1 MRRFCFTCLLT
12 LFVVLPSLAEEKKQP
27 INISWNELTEMPEN
41 GSLYKTFSFKGARY
55 DAVEK
60 GLPYLVQLIEI
71 PDGVNQLELSLK
83 NVEAKE
89 ISAEERIVIN
99 RISNLDLTPDYTI
112 VTIKKRKYAEIKV
125 YPFVKTRN
133 GLVKKIN
140 NFDLSLVYE
149 TAFLA
154 KKRVAD
160 FTNNSILSTGKW
172 YKIAV
177 IEDGVHRITPEMLSD
192 KGIDVTSINPGNI
205 RIYGNGGGM
214 LPERN
219 DVERLDDIQENA
231 IIVNGGSDGSFDS
244 GDEILFYG
252 QSPHRWTYNDNTNRY
267 EHIQNLYRDTTYY
280 FLNTDLGP
288 GKRISDLTPASGTTN
303 VTSSSYDSYWFHES
317 ETENIVNSGRQWFGE
332 KFDVVDN
339 YNFNA
344 EFNNRISSAP
354 IYIKARAVG
363 RSSAA
368 TSIEIKHNNS
378 EVLEFSIGT
387 FVNGDTKVDDGEG
400 DAEFNSSDS
409 NIDLR
414 VSYIHTLNPSAF
426 AYLDYIELQSRST
439 IRLSDGQTI
448 FRDYTTVGAG
458 NITEFSISSWNT
470 GQIVWDV
477 SDPINTRNVLVNGS
491 NGSFKTATDVLKE
504 YVIFDGSSYLEPEI
518 LPNLVP
524 NQNLHGLAQADYI
537 VVSHPKFLSEA
548 NRLANFHK
556 EQSNMSSV
564 VVTTDQIYNEFG
576 SGGQDLTAIKD
587 FVRMFYER
595 STSEADM
602 PKNLLLFGDASF
614 DYKHR
619 VVDNSNYVP
628 TFESYSS
635 FNIKGSF
642 STDDYFVLLDPEE
655 GASGAIKSEQVDMGV
670 GRFIVRTEDEARAVV
685 DKVIAYVQS
694 SSLGD
699 WRNRIVFV
707 ADDVDDDWERALSIH
722 ADGVSDIVKENYK
735 SANID
740 KIYADAYVQ
749 ESSSGGARYPE
760 VQRAITDRVNR
771 GSLIIHYYG
780 HGGELGWGTERFLEN
795 EDIISWDN
803 INNMPVFVTA
813 TCEFSRYDDAERISA
828 GEYVQ
833 LNEKGGGIALFTT
846 TRTISEPSARGLS
859 SEFYNHALNKEY
871 TMGEVLQKMKNSLS
885 SGSEKRNFI
894 LLGDPA
900 LKMAYPKYDIV
911 ATTINDQ
918 PLEAFTDTLKAL
930 SLVTISGEV
939 RNGANLMEDFSGLL
953 FPSIF
958 DKVVERTT
966 LNNDNAKYSDGE
978 PVPPVEFD
986 LQKNIVYRGKVAV
999 ENGRFTFSFIV
1010 PKDIQL
1016 RVDDGRFSFY
1026 AHNNTIDASG
1036 YYNEVKIGDIN
1047 GDAADDSDGPDLQLY
1062 MNDESFVFGGL
1073 TDESPNL
1080 LAIISD
1086 QSGINTVG
1094 SGIGHD
1100 LVAVLD
1106 DKNEDVVVLNDYY
1119 EADLN
1124 SYQQGRILYPFADL
1138 TEGLHTLKVKVWD
1151 VYNNSR
1157 ESHTEFVVAASAGL
1171 ALKHVLNYP
1180 NPFTSFTDFHF
1191 EHNRA
1196 NDVLDVQVQIFTVSG
1211 RLVKTINTQVQTD
1224 SSFRESSIRWDG
1236 NDDFG
1241 DNIGKGVYVY
1251 RLKVRAGSDQSTAE
1265 EIEKLVIL
1273 K

>member
-1 MRRFCFTCLLT
+1 MRRFCFTCLLI
-12 LFVVLPSLAEEKKQP
+12 LFVSLPLLAEEKSQT
-27 INISWNELTEMPEN
+27 INISWNPLTEMPDN
-41 GSLYKTFSFKGARY
+41 GSVYKTFSFKGARY
-55 DAVEK
+55 DGVKNE
-60 GLPYLVQLIEI
+60 LPYLVKLIEL
-71 PDGVNQLELSLK
+71 PDGVDQLELTLR
-83 NVEAKE
+83 NVQSSEMNP
-89 ISAEERIVIN
+89 EERAIIN
-99 RISNLDLTPDYTI
+99 RISDLNLAPIYSI
-112 VTIKKRKYAEIKV
+112 VTIKKQKYAEIRLF
-125 YPFVKTRN
+125 PFVKSRN

-140 NFDLSLVYE
+140 NLNLNLTYE
-149 TAFLA
+149 VKFSS
-154 KKRVAD
+154 KRKSAD
-160 FTNNSILSTGKW
+160 FVNNSVLSTGKW

-177 IEDGVHRITPEMLSD
+177 VKDGVHKITPQMLAD
-192 KGIDVTSINPGNI
+192 KGIDVSSINPNNI

-219 DVERLDDIQENA
+219 DLERIDDLQENA
-231 IIVNGGSDGSFDS
+231 IVVNGASDNSFDS
-244 GDEILFYG
+244 DDFILFYG
-252 QSPHRWTYNDNTNRY
+252 QGPHQWTYNESDSRY
-267 EHIQNLYRDTTYY
+267 EHIQNLYTDTTYY
-280 FLNTDLGP
+280 FFNADLGP
-288 GKRISDLTPASGTTN
+288 GKRIANGGTTDATTTIN
-303 VTSSSYDSYWFHES
+303 TNAYDSYWFHES

-332 KFDVVDN
+332 KFDIVDN

-344 EFNNRISSAP
+344 DFSNRITSEAV
-354 IYIKARAVG
+354 YIKARAVG
-363 RSSAA
+363 RSSIP
-368 TSIEIKHNNS
+368 TSIEIKHNNN

-387 FVNGDTKVDDGEG
+387 FVNGDTKVDDGQG
-400 DAEFNSSDS
+400 DATFTTADT

-414 VSYIHTLNPSAF
+414 VSYIHTSNPSAF
-426 AYLDYIELQSRST
+426 AYLDYIELQSRSS
-439 IRLSDGQTI
+439 IQLANGQTI
-448 FRDYTTVGAG
+448 FRDYNTVGAG
-458 NITEFSISSWNT
+458 NICRFDIASWNSNQT
-470 GQIVWDV
+470 VWDV
-477 SDPINTRNVLVNGS
+477 TDPTNIKNIVVN
-491 NGSFKTATDVLKE
+491 NGSFKASTDILKE
-504 YVIFDGSSYLEPEI
+504 YVIYDGSSYLEPTV
-518 LPNLVP
+518 LPNQVP

-537 VVSHPKFLSEA
+537 IVTHPKFLSEA
-548 NRLANFHK
+548 NRLANFHRN
-556 EQSNMSSV
+556 QSDMSV
-564 VVTTDQIYNEFG
+564 LVATTTQIYNEFG
-576 SGGQDLTAIKD
+576 SGAQDITAIKD

-595 STSEADM
+595 ASSEADM

-614 DYKHR
+614 DYKYR

-628 TFESYSS
+628 TFESYAS

-655 GASGAIKSEQVDMGV
+655 GASSAIKSQQIDMGV

-685 DKVIAYVQS
+685 DKVVAYVQNS
-694 SSLGD
+694 ALGD
-699 WRNRIVFV
+699 WRNRIVIV
-707 ADDVDDDWERALSIH
+707 ADDVDESWERVLSIH
-722 ADGVSDIVKENYK
+722 ADDVADIVAANYP

-760 VQRAITDRVNR
+760 VQSAINDRVNR
-771 GSLIIHYYG
+771 GSLILHYYG

-795 EDIISWDN
+795 EDILSWDN
-803 INNMPVFVTA
+803 LNNMPVFVTA

-833 LNEKGGGIALFTT
+833 LNAKGGGISLFTT
-846 TRTISEPSARGLS
+846 TRTISEPSAHSLS
-859 SEFYNHALNKEY
+859 KEYYNHALNKDY
-871 TMGEVLQKMKNSLS
+871 TMGEILRVMKNALS

-911 ATTINDQ
+911 ATTINEQ
-918 PLEAFTDTLKAL
+918 PIEAFTDTLKAL
-930 SLVTISGEV
+930 SLVSISGEV
-939 RNGANLMEDFSGLL
+939 RNGGAVMEDFSGLL

-958 DKVVERTT
+958 DKVVQRST
-966 LNNDNAKYSDGE
+966 LNNDDAKFSDGE

-986 LQKNIVYRGKVAV
+986 LQKNIVYRGKVGV

-1026 AHNNTIDASG
+1026 AHNNTVDATG
-1036 YYNEVKIGDIN
+1036 YYNDVKIGSIN
-1047 GDAADDSDGPDLQLY
+1047 PNAADDNEGPEMQLY

-1073 TDESPNL
+1073 TDESPSL

-1086 QSGINTVG
+1086 ESGINTVG

-1106 DKNEDVVVLNDYY
+1106 EKNEDVFVLNDFY

-1124 SYQQGRILYPFADL
+1124 SYQQGRIRYPFADL
-1138 TEGLHTLKVKVWD
+1138 SEGVHTLKVKVWD

-1157 ESHTEFVVAASAGL
+1157 EAQTEFVVASSAGL

-1191 EHNRA
+1191 EHNRV

-1211 RLVKTINTQVQTD
+1211 RLVKTINTQVQTN

-1236 NDDFG
+1236 KDDFG

-1265 EIEKLVIL
+1265 KIEKLVIL